1 MAKRTKPKDID
12 LQNKKACDEL
22 KDRMRVVFMR
32 LTVTNTVKD
41 PEMKKLYGDTFTYTE
56 DYIKKFFKRYKCI
69 EFCYILHENDVNE
82 FGEIEQPH
90 YHICM
95 RYVTDSS
102 FSFKV
107 LKKDFPFGMIQVGR
121 YWNCMVQYLIHKNDK
136 KKTPHEVSEIVTN
149 IDPATLKFYLE
160 SEYEDPKKKE
170 DNALTELLQ
179 MILDG
184 LSRKQY
190 LLMLDNER
198 EKYLPIHKKY
208 ASKINEFFKIQKTL
222 FAEKAKKRDIQTI
235 FVEGAAGSGKSAYA
249 VSLAESQGLTYY
261 VSGSSNDIMEGYDN
275 EDVLIIDDGRSSI
288 FKFSD
293 FLKIIDPHVST
304 AIQSRYNNKTF
315 VGKMIIITSY
325 VPLQEWYRKCT
336 FNDEMD
342 KDYNGSSARQQLDR
356 RINTV
361 IKVDKAQI
369 KVYYHDSQGEDT
381 LLYRLPN
388 ATYLLKKQESAPK
401 RIDRDIL
408 LKAADHLAEKLEVSE
423 EYEQFKDVDFLK
435 APESKITDTDEWVY
449 RSDGYVDLEKLEKTI
464 IKKE

>member
-1 MAKRTKPKDID
+1 MARRSKPRDID
-12 LQNKKACDEL
+12 LQNNKECDKL

-32 LTVTNTVKD
+32 LTVTNEVKD
-41 PEMKKLYGDTFTYTE
+41 TEMIKKHGNTFTYTE
-56 DYIKKFFKRYKCI
+56 EYIKNFFKRFKCI
-69 EFCYILHENDVNE
+69 EFCYILHEKDVNE
-82 FGEIEQPH
+82 LGEIEQPH

-102 FSFKV
+102 FSFKS
-107 LKKDFPFGMIQVGR
+107 LKNSFPFGMIQVGR

-184 LSRKQY
+184 LGHKQY

-222 FAEKAKKRDIQTI
+222 FAEKAKKRDIQTV
-235 FVEGAAGSGKSAYA
+235 FVEGSSGSGKTAYA
-249 VSLAESQGLTYY
+249 ICLAESQGLTYY
-261 VSGSSNDIMEGYDN
+261 VSGSSNDVMEGYDN

-293 FLKIIDPHVST
+293 FLKIIDPHTST
-304 AIQSRYNNKTF
+304 AIKSRYNNKTF
-315 VGKMIIITSY
+315 VGSMIIITSY
-325 VPLQEWYRKCT
+325 VPLEEWYRKCT
-336 FNDEMD
+336 DDEEMD
-342 KDYNGSSARQQLDR
+342 KNYNGSSARQQLDR

-361 IKVDKAQI
+361 IKVDKSEI
-369 KVYYHDSQGEDT
+369 KVYYHDSYGYDK

-388 ATYLLKKQESAPK
+388 ATYLLKKQENAPK
-401 RIDRDIL
+401 RIERDIL
-408 LKAADHLAEKLEVSE
+408 LRAADHLAEKLEVTE
-423 EYEQFKDVDFLK
+423 EYEKFKDVDFLTV
-435 APESKITDTDEWVY
+435 S
-449 RSDGYVDLEKLEKTI
+449 EKKSTYEDDCYSLVEDI
-464 IKKE
+464 MKENV

>member
-1 MAKRTKPKDID
+1 MARRSKPKDID
-12 LQNKKACDEL
+12 LQNNKECDKL

-32 LTVTNTVKD
+32 LTVTNAVKD
-41 PEMKKLYGDTFTYTE
+41 PEMIKQYGNTFTYTE
-56 DYIKKFFKRYKCI
+56 DYIKQFLKRFKCI

-102 FSFKV
+102 FSFKS
-107 LKKDFPFGMIQVGR
+107 LKNSFPFGMIQVGR

-184 LSRKQY
+184 LGHKQY

-222 FAEKAKKRDIQTI
+222 FAEKAKKRDIQTVFI
-235 FVEGAAGSGKSAYA
+235 EGSAGSGKTAYA
-249 VSLAESQGLTYY
+249 ISLAESQGLNYY
-261 VSGSSNDIMEGYDN
+261 VSGSSNDVMEGYDN

-293 FLKIIDPHVST
+293 FLKIIDPHTST
-304 AIQSRYNNKTF
+304 AIKSRYNNKTF
-315 VGKMIIITSY
+315 VGSMIIITSY
-325 VPLQEWYRKCT
+325 VPLDEWYRKCT
-336 FNDEMD
+336 DDEEMD
-342 KDYNGSSARQQLDR
+342 KNYNGSSARQQLDR

-361 IKVDKAQI
+361 IKVDTKEI
-369 KVYYHDSQGEDT
+369 KVFKHNEYGYDL
-381 LLYRLPN
+381 LLYTLPN
-388 ATYLLKKQESAPK
+388 ATRFLEGKENKSK
-401 RIDRDIL
+401 TIGKDIL
-408 LKAADHLAEKLEVSE
+408 VQAAYHLAEKLDVKDKYNEFEVKEHNGTMENSCDDIINWMDE
-423 EYEQFKDVDFLK
+423 NIFNKKD
-435 APESKITDTDEWVY
+435 
-449 RSDGYVDLEKLEKTI
+449 
-464 IKKE
+464 

>member
-41 PEMKKLYGDTFTYTE
+41 PEMIKQYGNTFTYTE

-160 SEYEDPKKKE
+160 SEYEDHKKIE
-170 DNALTELLQ
+170 DDTLNELLQ

-184 LSRKQY
+184 LGRKEY
-190 LLMLDNER
+190 LLMLDNNR

-208 ASKINEFFKIQKTL
+208 ATKINEFFKIQKTL

-235 FVEGAAGSGKSAYA
+235 FIEGSAGSGKTAYA
-249 VSLAESQGLTYY
+249 ISIAESQGLTYY
-261 VSGSSNDIMEGYDN
+261 VSGSSNDIMEGYEN

-293 FLKIIDPHVST
+293 FLKIIDPHTST
-304 AIQSRYNNKTF
+304 AIKSRYNNKTF
-315 VGKMIIITSY
+315 VGSMIIITSY
-325 VPLQEWYRKCT
+325 VPLNEWYRKCT
-336 FNDEMD
+336 EDEDMD
-342 KDYNGSSARQQLDR
+342 KNYNGSSARQQLDR

-369 KVYYHDSQGEDT
+369 KVYNHDSDGEDV

-388 ATYLLKKQESAPK
+388 ATYLVKKQENVQK

-408 LKAADHLAEKLEVSE
+408 FKAADHLAETLKVTT
-423 EYEQFKDVDFLK
+423 EYENFKDVEFLK
-435 APESKITDTDEWVY
+435 ATENEVTDTDEWVY
-449 RSDGYVDLEKLEKTI
+449 RTDLPVEIKTL
-464 IKKE
+464 IKED

>member
-1 MAKRTKPKDID
+1 MARRSKPKDID
-12 LQNKKACDEL
+12 LQNNKECDKL

-32 LTVTNTVKD
+32 LTVTNEVKD
-41 PEMKKLYGDTFTYTE
+41 PEMIKKHGKTFTYTE
-56 DYIKKFFKRYKCI
+56 EYIKNFLKRFKCI
-69 EFCYILHENDVNE
+69 EFCYILHEKDVNE

-102 FSFKV
+102 FSFKS
-107 LKKDFPFGMIQVGR
+107 LKNTFPFGMIQVGR
-121 YWNCMVQYLIHKNDK
+121 YWNSMVQYLIHKNDK

-149 IDPATLKFYLE
+149 IDPETLKFYLE

-170 DNALTELLQ
+170 DNTLNELLQ

-184 LSRKQY
+184 LGHKQY

-222 FAEKAKKRDIQTI
+222 FAEKAKKRDIQTV
-235 FVEGAAGSGKSAYA
+235 FVEGSSGSGKTAYA
-249 VSLAESQGLTYY
+249 ICLAESQGLTYY
-261 VSGSSNDIMEGYDN
+261 VSGSSNDVMEGYDN

-293 FLKIIDPHVST
+293 FLKIIDPHTST
-304 AIQSRYNNKTF
+304 AIKSRYNNKTF
-315 VGKMIIITSY
+315 VGSMIIITSY
-325 VPLQEWYRKCT
+325 VPLEEWYRKCT
-336 FNDEMD
+336 DDEEMD
-342 KDYNGSSARQQLDR
+342 KNYNGSSARQQLDR

-361 IKVDKAQI
+361 IKVDKSEI
-369 KVYYHDSQGEDT
+369 KVYYHDSYGYDK

-388 ATYLLKKQESAPK
+388 ATYLLKKQENAPK
-401 RIDRDIL
+401 RIERDIL
-408 LKAADHLAEKLEVSE
+408 LRAADHLAEKLEVTE
-423 EYEQFKDVDFLK
+423 EYEKFKDVDFLK
-435 APESKITDTDEWVY
+435 VS
-449 RSDGYVDLEKLEKTI
+449 EKKSTYEEDCYNI
-464 IKKE
+464 VEDIMKENV

>member
-1 MAKRTKPKDID
+1 MAKRTKPQDID
-12 LQNKKACDEL
+12 LQNKTQCDKL

-32 LTVTNTVKD
+32 LTVTNAVKD
-41 PEMKKLYGDTFTYTE
+41 PEMIKKYGNTFTYTE
-56 DYIKKFFKRYKCI
+56 EYIKKFLKRYKCI

-136 KKTPHEVSEIVTN
+136 KKTPHEVSEIITN

-198 EKYLPIHKKY
+198 EKYLPLHKKY

-222 FAEKAKKRDIQTI
+222 FAEKAKTRDIQTI
-235 FVEGAAGSGKSAYA
+235 FIEGSAGSGKSAFA
-249 VSLAESQGLTYY
+249 ASLAESQGLTYY
-261 VSGSSNDIMEGYDN
+261 VSGSSNDVMEGYEN

-288 FKFSD
+288 FKYSD

-304 AIQSRYNNKTF
+304 AIQSRYSNKTF

-325 VPLQEWYRKCT
+325 VPLYEWYRKCT
-336 FNDEMD
+336 DNDEMD

-369 KVYYHDSQGEDT
+369 KVFAHDKDGNDT
-381 LLYRLPN
+381 LIQTLPN
-388 ATYLLKKQESAPK
+388 AAYLLKTEKTETK
-401 RIDRDIL
+401 RLDLDVL
-408 LKAADHLAEKLEVSE
+408 TKAADHLAEKLNVSE
-423 EYEQFKDVDFLK
+423 EYEKFKEADYLK
-435 APESKITDTDEWVY
+435 VSQSLYCETNEWIYRTD
-449 RSDGYVDLEKLEKTI
+449 G
-464 IKKE
+464 KEP

>member
-1 MAKRTKPKDID
+1 MAKRTKPQDID
-12 LQNKKACDEL
+12 LQNKTQCDKL

-32 LTVTNTVKD
+32 LTVKNTVKD
-41 PEMKKLYGDTFTYTE
+41 PEMIKKYGNTFTYTE
-56 DYIKKFFKRYKCI
+56 EYIKKFLKRYKCI
-69 EFCYILHENDVNE
+69 EFCYIFHENDVNE

-170 DNALTELLQ
+170 DNTLTELLQ

-184 LSRKQY
+184 LGRKEY

-208 ASKINEFFKIQKTL
+208 SSKINEFFKIQKVL
-222 FAEKAKKRDIQTI
+222 FAEKTKRRNIQTI
-235 FVEGAAGSGKSAYA
+235 FIEGSAGSGKSAFA
-249 VSLAESQGLTYY
+249 ASLAESQGLTYY
-261 VSGSSNDIMEGYDN
+261 VSGSSNDVMEGYEN

-288 FKFSD
+288 FKYSD

-304 AIQSRYNNKTF
+304 AIQSRYSNETF

-325 VPLQEWYRKCT
+325 VPLYEWYRKCT
-336 FNDEMD
+336 DNDEMD

-369 KVYYHDSQGEDT
+369 KVFAHDKDGNDT
-381 LLYRLPN
+381 LIQTLPN
-388 ATYLLKKQESAPK
+388 AAYLLKTEKTETK
-401 RIDRDIL
+401 RLDLDVL
-408 LKAADHLAEKLEVSE
+408 TKAADHLAEKLNVSE
-423 EYEQFKDVDFLK
+423 EYEKFKEADYLK
-435 APESKITDTDEWVY
+435 VSQSLYCETNEWIYRTD
-449 RSDGYVDLEKLEKTI
+449 G
-464 IKKE
+464 KEP

>member
-1 MAKRTKPKDID
+1 MAKRTKPQDID
-12 LQNKKACDEL
+12 LQNKTQCDKL

-32 LTVTNTVKD
+32 LTVTNAVKD
-41 PEMKKLYGDTFTYTE
+41 PEMIKKYGNTFTYTE
-56 DYIKKFFKRYKCI
+56 EYIKKFLKRYKCI

-198 EKYLPIHKKY
+198 EKYLPLHKKY

-222 FAEKAKKRDIQTI
+222 FAEKAKTRDIQTI
-235 FVEGAAGSGKSAYA
+235 FIEGSAGSGKSAFA
-249 VSLAESQGLTYY
+249 ASLAESQGLTYY
-261 VSGSSNDIMEGYDN
+261 VSGSSNDVMEGYEN

-288 FKFSD
+288 FKYSD

-304 AIQSRYNNKTF
+304 AIQSRYSNKTF

-325 VPLQEWYRKCT
+325 VPLYEWYRKCT
-336 FNDEMD
+336 DNDEMD

-369 KVYYHDSQGEDT
+369 KVFAHDKDGNDT
-381 LLYRLPN
+381 LIQTLPN
-388 ATYLLKKQESAPK
+388 AAYLLKTEKTETK
-401 RIDRDIL
+401 RLDLDVL
-408 LKAADHLAEKLEVSE
+408 TKAADHLAEKLNVSE
-423 EYEQFKDVDFLK
+423 EYEKFKEADYLK
-435 APESKITDTDEWVY
+435 VSQSLYCETNEWIYRTD
-449 RSDGYVDLEKLEKTI
+449 G
-464 IKKE
+464 KEP

>member
-1 MAKRTKPKDID
+1 MAKRTKPQDID
-12 LQNKKACDEL
+12 LQNKTQCDKL

-32 LTVTNTVKD
+32 LTVTNAVKD
-41 PEMKKLYGDTFTYTE
+41 PEMIKKYGNTFTYTE
-56 DYIKKFFKRYKCI
+56 DYIKKFLKRYKCI
-69 EFCYILHENDVNE
+69 EFCYILHENDINE

-170 DNALTELLQ
+170 DNTLTELLQ

-184 LSRKQY
+184 LGRKEY

-208 ASKINEFFKIQKTL
+208 SSKINEFFKIQKVL
-222 FAEKAKKRDIQTI
+222 FAEKTKRRNIQTI
-235 FVEGAAGSGKSAYA
+235 FIEGSAGSGKSAFA
-249 VSLAESQGLTYY
+249 ASLAESQGLTYY
-261 VSGSSNDIMEGYDN
+261 VSGSSNDVMEGYEN

-288 FKFSD
+288 FKYSD

-304 AIQSRYNNKTF
+304 AIQSRYSNKTF

-325 VPLQEWYRKCT
+325 VPLYEWYRKCT
-336 FNDEMD
+336 DNDEID

-369 KVYYHDSQGEDT
+369 KVFAHDKDGNDT
-381 LLYRLPN
+381 LIQTLPN
-388 ATYLLKKQESAPK
+388 AAYLLKTAKTETK
-401 RIDRDIL
+401 RLDLDVL
-408 LKAADHLAEKLEVSE
+408 TKAADHLAEKLNVSE
-423 EYEQFKDVDFLK
+423 EYEKFKEADYLK
-435 APESKITDTDEWVY
+435 VSQSLYCETNEWIYRTD
-449 RSDGYVDLEKLEKTI
+449 G
-464 IKKE
+464 KEP

>member
-1 MAKRTKPKDID
+1 MAKTKPKDID
-12 LQNKKACDEL
+12 LQNKKECDKL
-22 KDRMRVVFMR
+22 KDRMRTVFMR
-32 LTVTNTVKD
+32 LTVKNEVKD
-41 PEMKKLYGDTFTYTE
+41 PDKIKLYGTTYVYTE
-56 DYIKKFFKRYKCI
+56 DYIKKFLKRFKCI

-82 FGEIEQPH
+82 LGEIEQPH

-102 FSFKV
+102 FSFKS
-107 LKKDFPFGMIQVGR
+107 LKNAFPFGMIQVGR

-170 DNALTELLQ
+170 DNILTELLQ

-184 LSRKQY
+184 LGRKEY

-208 ASKINEFFKIQKTL
+208 SSKINEFFKIQKVL
-222 FAEKAKKRDIQTI
+222 FAEKTKRRNIQTI
-235 FVEGAAGSGKSAYA
+235 FIEGSAGSGKSAFA
-249 VSLAESQGLTYY
+249 ASLAESQGLTYY
-261 VSGSSNDIMEGYDN
+261 VSGSSNDVMEGYEN

-288 FKFSD
+288 FKYSD

-304 AIQSRYNNKTF
+304 AIQSRYSNKTF

-325 VPLQEWYRKCT
+325 VPLYEWYRKCT
-336 FNDEMD
+336 DNDEID

-369 KVYYHDSQGEDT
+369 KVFAHDKDGNDT
-381 LLYRLPN
+381 LIQTLPN
-388 ATYLLKKQESAPK
+388 AAYLLKTEKTETK
-401 RIDRDIL
+401 RLDLDIL
-408 LKAADHLAEKLEVSE
+408 AKAADHLAEKLNVSE
-423 EYEQFKDVDFLK
+423 EYEKFKEVDYLK
-435 APESKITDTDEWVY
+435 VSQSLYCETNEWIYRTD
-449 RSDGYVDLEKLEKTI
+449 G
-464 IKKE
+464 KEP